1 MAGSN
6 GPEQNRDAT
15 GLRMPLQA
23 TRPPEV
29 RLATEEDWEPIIQ
42 ARAASVNT
50 VCIEHTPAEI
60 AAWIVKGQ
68 RQDQWSGAERP
79 LVLVA
84 EQSGNL
90 IGFSQIDLMTGSIHA
105 LSVNPDQIGQDVGRS
120 LLLAMQDRAR
130 ATGLRRITV
139 EATLSSVAFFQA
151 RGFLPVRT
159 GSKALPDG
167 TALPCVEM
175 EKPL

>member
-1 MAGSN
+1 
-6 GPEQNRDAT
+6 
-15 GLRMPLQA
+15 MPLQA
-23 TRPPEV
+23 TRPPQV
-29 RLATEEDWEPIIQ
+29 RLATEQDWEPIIQ
-42 ARAASVNT
+42 ARTASINT
-50 VCIEHTPAEI
+50 VCLEHTPTEI

-68 RQDQWSGAERP
+68 RQDQRSGAERP

-84 EQSGNL
+84 EQSGDL
-90 IGFSQIDLMTGSIHA
+90 IGFSQIDLMSGLIHA
-105 LSVNPDQIGQDVGRS
+105 LYVHPDQIGQDVGRS
-120 LLLAMQDRAR
+120 LLLVMQDHAR

-159 GSKALPDG
+159 GSKALADG
-167 TALPCVEM
+167 TTLQCVEM

>member
-1 MAGSN
+1 
-6 GPEQNRDAT
+6 
-15 GLRMPLQA
+15 MPLQA

-29 RLATEEDWEPIIQ
+29 RLAVEQDWEPIIQ

-50 VCIEHTPAEI
+50 VCVEHTPAEI

-68 RQDQWSGAERP
+68 RQDQLSGAERP

-84 EQSGNL
+84 EQSGDL
-90 IGFSQIDLMTGSIHA
+90 IVGFSQIDLTTGSVHA

-167 TALPCVEM
+167 TSLPCVEM